1 MDSYHCESLEGFL
14 LNSETDILDCLNVV
28 VDYLGTE
35 TDANQVINHPL
46 DQIELPNISNN
57 ENINISSTSL
67 FSNAPSF
74 DMNGYS
80 DLTSLLNSI
89 HSFSRQNKI
98 IELEKA
104 HSWEKIVLLYKSL
117 PIDGTFLKNNAEAR
131 IMIARHIIY
140 YKNTLKQLINYY
152 LDNEMID
159 LEKWNAAI
167 ENNKILLH
175 QRLKNIRDL
184 SKSNPTVSSEKDF
197 CDRLQLP
204 LIYQ

>member
-1 MDSYHCESLEGFL
+1 MDSYNCESLEGFL
-14 LNSETDILDCLNVV
+14 LNSETDILDYLNVV

-35 TDANQVINHPL
+35 PDTNQVINHPL
-46 DQIELPNISNN
+46 DQTELPNIPNN
-57 ENINISSTSL
+57 ENINISSTPL

-117 PIDGTFLKNNAEAR
+117 PIDGTFLKKNPEAR

-140 YKNTLKQLINYY
+140 YKNTLQQLINYY
-152 LDNEMID
+152 LDNEMVD

-167 ENNKILLH
+167 DNNKMLLH
-175 QRLKNIRDL
+175 QRLKNINGP
-184 SKSNPTVSSEKDF
+184 SKSNPTKASEKEF

-204 LIYQ
+204 SIYQ